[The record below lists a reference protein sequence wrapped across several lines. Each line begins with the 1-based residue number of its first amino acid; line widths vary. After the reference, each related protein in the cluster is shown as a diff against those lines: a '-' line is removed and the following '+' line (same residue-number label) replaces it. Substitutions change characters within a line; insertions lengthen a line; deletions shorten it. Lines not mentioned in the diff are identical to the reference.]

1 MKAEYG
7 RLLETVR
14 AKNPLVHHITNYVT
28 VNDCAN
34 ITLAIGASPVMAD
47 DIHEAADITR
57 ISSALVINMGT
68 LNERTI
74 ASMLASGKAANAAG
88 IPVVF
93 DPVGVGA
100 SELRNQIAVRILDE
114 VKVSVLRGNISE
126 TKQIAGMQSTT
137 KGVDASQDDLTSADD
152 AKAVA
157 KKLSSDLGCVVAI
170 TGAVDTVSNGEAV
183 VCIEN
188 GHPMLSGITGTGC
201 MCSSL
206 IGSFCGAAS
215 DSLFESAIAALLTMG
230 VAGEIAFNNAGDKG
244 NGSFHAAL
252 HDAVS
257 CMDAE
262 VLMGRAKTHETLY

>member
-1 MKAEYG
+1 MNTEYG
-7 RLLETVR
+7 RLLEAVR
-14 AKNPLVHHITNYVT
+14 TKNPLIHHITNYVT

-47 DIHEAADITR
+47 DINESADITR

-74 ASMLASGKAANAAG
+74 DSMLASGKAANAAR

-100 SELRNQIAVRILDE
+100 SVLRNQTVARILDE
-114 VKVSVLRGNISE
+114 IKISVLRGNISE
-126 TKQIAGMQSTT
+126 IKQIAGMQSTT
-137 KGVDASQDDLTSADD
+137 KGVDASQNDLISTGD
-152 AKAVA
+152 AAAIA
-157 KKLSSDLGCVVAI
+157 KKLSADLECVVAI
-170 TGAVDTVSNGEAV
+170 TGAVDIIASGEMA

-206 IGSFCGAAS
+206 IGSFCGAAP
-215 DSLFESAIAALLTMG
+215 DSLFEAAATALLTMG
-230 VAGEIAFNNAGDKG
+230 IAGEIAFENAGDKG
-244 NGSFHAAL
+244 NGSFRTAL

-257 CMDAE
+257 RMD
-262 VLMGRAKTHETLY
+262 VDTLIGRAKIHEA